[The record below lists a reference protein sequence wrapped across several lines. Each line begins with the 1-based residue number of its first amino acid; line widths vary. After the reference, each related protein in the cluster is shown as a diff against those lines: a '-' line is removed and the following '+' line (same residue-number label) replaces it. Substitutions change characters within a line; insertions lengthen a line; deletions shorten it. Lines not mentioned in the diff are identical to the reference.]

1 MKSLFKNNVIFYLSF
16 FGKIKHELPVFAED
30 DCLERLT
37 QIFPLTQEERLS
49 IVSIFKNQDW
59 QALKTADEVEFHL
72 KMLDVLGGDCEGVLF
87 NDKAA
92 LLAKQSALKVAEE
105 TLANAP
111 NAIMFLQR
119 NAYKQRMAMLIHS
132 VYTSIYGKG
141 IVQNTELMSALK
153 KTAMP
158 ASYKP
163 CDVEAAIIALYN
175 EPCEAKRYIS
185 ALEKADLHS
194 DELEKLKN
202 KYLKEEKKY
211 DTKVS

>member
-1 MKSLFKNNVIFYLSF
+1 MKSLFKNNVIFYLTF
-16 FGKIKHELPVFAED
+16 FAKIKHELPVFTED

-49 IVSIFKNQDW
+49 IVSIFENEDW

-72 KMLDVLGGDCEGVLF
+72 KMLDVLGDCEGVLF
-87 NDKAA
+87 NDKSA

-105 TLANAP
+105 TFASAP

-119 NAYKQRMAMLIHS
+119 NAYKQRVAMLIHS

-141 IVQNTELMSALK
+141 IVQNPELMSVLK
-153 KTAMP
+153 KTAMST
-158 ASYKP
+158 SYKF

-175 EPCEAKRYIS
+175 EPCEAQRYIRT
-185 ALEKADLHS
+185 LERAELHS

-202 KYLKEEKKY
+202 KYFKEEKKY
-211 DTKVS
+211 DTKFS

>member
-1 MKSLFKNNVIFYLSF
+1 MKSFFKNNVIFYLSF
-16 FGKIKHELPVFAED
+16 FAKIKHELPVFTED

-37 QIFPLTQEERLS
+37 KIFPLTQEESRS
-49 IVSIFKNQDW
+49 IVSIFKNEDW

-72 KMLDVLGGDCEGVLF
+72 KMLDVLGDCEGVLF

-105 TLANAP
+105 TLASAP

-119 NAYKQRMAMLIHS
+119 NAYKQREALLIHS

-153 KTAMP
+153 KAAMP

-163 CDVEAAIIALYN
+163 CDVEAAIIALYS
-175 EPCEAKRYIS
+175 ESCEAKRYIS
-185 ALEKADLHS
+185 TLEKAELDS
-194 DELEKLKN
+194 DELEKLKT
-202 KYLKEEKKY
+202 KYFLKKKHG
-211 DTKVS
+211 